1 MEQIFNDNNI
11 DYQEIKDIDTNI
23 QTAENEEV
31 EIDDSFSYYE
41 QKRFFLND
49 TKILKQTWSVQELYQ
64 KLSANKLILQPD
76 YQRNQVWKPDKKTA
90 FIESLFMGILVP
102 PIYVVEVPNEN
113 LLEGNYYEVVDGKQR
128 LSTIKE
134 FLSNSFSLRK
144 KYLEYYA
151 DMFGGKKFDDIRR
164 EYEKNV
170 YDMLSSVL
178 DVYVITAN
186 SPESIK
192 YDIFARLNK
201 GAEPLKVNEIRK
213 AIYKSNTL
221 SYLEQL
227 VNEVSKTKD
236 YEDIFSLNEIKHYD
250 DYGRFYKSIS
260 FYLNTDVDACIV
272 KNYNS
277 RPRDM
282 INNSLSNIQRGIEKI
297 TDEEI
302 KNIFLDT
309 ITLMKLLNKYD
320 KHEYILDALIPF
332 MKENRDF
339 ITKNIEEFVNDEN
352 IKASLQNSPGTTS
365 NVNNRIKHVKEILCQ
380 PQNKL

>member
-170 YDMLSSVL
+170 
-178 DVYVITAN
+178 
-186 SPESIK
+186 
-192 YDIFARLNK
+192 
-201 GAEPLKVNEIRK
+201 
-213 AIYKSNTL
+213 
-221 SYLEQL
+221 
-227 VNEVSKTKD
+227 
-236 YEDIFSLNEIKHYD
+236 
-250 DYGRFYKSIS
+250 
-260 FYLNTDVDACIV
+260 
-272 KNYNS
+272 
-277 RPRDM
+277 
-282 INNSLSNIQRGIEKI
+282 
-297 TDEEI
+297 
-302 KNIFLDT
+302 
-309 ITLMKLLNKYD
+309 
-320 KHEYILDALIPF
+320 
-332 MKENRDF
+332 
-339 ITKNIEEFVNDEN
+339 
-352 IKASLQNSPGTTS
+352 
-365 NVNNRIKHVKEILCQ
+365 
-380 PQNKL
+380 